1 MKRFEHAARLGIGDR
16 SQPNKIKPVDNP
28 FVRLRGMVNPS
39 VEGKKYPAT
48 APYLVG
54 REKVREFA
62 NAVMSTSPVNH
73 DVFAAQAAGYDDI
86 VAPPTFAVVIQERSL
101 ATVLADP
108 EADID
113 FSRVV
118 HGDQRFIHAR
128 PIVAGDELTSEL
140 QVASVKSLGAHSM
153 ITFETKIHDAAGDLV
168 CTAIS
173 TLVVRGDE

>member
-1 MKRFEHAARLGIGDR
+1 
-16 SQPNKIKPVDNP
+16 
-28 FVRLRGMVNPS
+28 MVNPN

-48 APYLVG
+48 DPYLVG
-54 REKVREFA
+54 REKIREFA
-62 NAVMSTSPVNH
+62 HAVKSVNPMNL
-73 DVFAAQAAGYDDI
+73 DVFAAQAAGYTDVI
-86 VAPPTFAVVIQERSL
+86 APPTFAVVIQERSL

-118 HGDQRFIHAR
+118 HGDQRFVHVR
-128 PIVAGDELTSEL
+128 PIVAGDELTSVL
-140 QVASVKSLGAHSM
+140 KVASVKSLGAHSM
-153 ITFETKIHDAAGDLV
+153 ITFETEVFDIDNQLV

>member
-1 MKRFEHAARLGIGDR
+1 
-16 SQPNKIKPVDNP
+16 
-28 FVRLRGMVNPS
+28 MVNPN

-62 NAVMSTSPVNH
+62 NAVMSQNPVNH
-73 DVFAAQAAGYDDI
+73 DVFAAQAAGYIDV

-108 EADID
+108 DADID

-118 HGDQRFIHAR
+118 HGDQRFVHAR
-128 PIVAGDELTSEL
+128 PIVAGDKLTSEL
-140 QVASVKSLGAHSM
+140 EVASVKTLGAHAM
-153 ITFETKIHDAAGDLV
+153 ITFETKIYDAAAALV

-173 TLVVRGDE
+173 TLVVRGD

>member
-1 MKRFEHAARLGIGDR
+1 
-16 SQPNKIKPVDNP
+16 
-28 FVRLRGMVNPS
+28 MVNAN
-39 VEGKKYPAT
+39 VQGKKYAPS

-54 REKVREFA
+54 REKLREFA
-62 NAVMSTSPVNH
+62 HAVKATHPINL

-86 VAPPTFAVVIQERSL
+86 VAAPTFGVVIQERSL

-118 HGDQRFIHAR
+118 HGDQRFIHER
-128 PIVAGDELTSEL
+128 PIVAGDELTGEL
-140 QVASVKSLGAHSM
+140 EVASVKSLGGHSM
-153 ITFETKIHDAAGDLV
+153 VTFETKIYDASKKLV

-173 TLVVRGDE
+173 TLVVRGDES

>member
-1 MKRFEHAARLGIGDR
+1 
-16 SQPNKIKPVDNP
+16 
-28 FVRLRGMVNPS
+28 MVNPN

-62 NAVMSTSPVNH
+62 AAVKSVNATNS
-73 DVFAAQAAGYDDI
+73 DLFAAQAAGYSDV

-118 HGDQRFIHAR
+118 HGDQRFIHERA
-128 PIVAGDELTSEL
+128 IVAGDELTSEL